1 MLTEKTVIGIMSGT
15 SLDGIDLA
23 CVKFSEADDKITYRF
38 IAGKTIDYNNEWK
51 KNLKNL
57 NTSTALTYAYAHAA
71 LGWLMGAEAEK
82 FIKENNLQVD
92 FIASHGHTIFHQPHN
107 SLTAQIG
114 DAAHIAALTNLPV
127 VADFRALD
135 VALGGQGAP
144 LVPIGDKYLF
154 NDFDFCLNLGGIA
167 NISFDDL
174 KGDRIA
180 FDICPANMILNQ
192 LADQLGMA
200 YDKNGDEAA
209 TGKTST
215 SLLNKLNALAFYNQP
230 APKSLGYEWF
240 MEMFLPLM
248 EAENISIADKLHT
261 ACEHIAMQISAVVN
275 THATKGNNAKMI
287 VTGGG
292 VHNTFLMQLLKK
304 HCNCKIEIPTNDIIN
319 FKEAIIFAL
328 LGYLR
333 WHNKVNTLASVTGAQ
348 KNSVGG
354 AIYCV
359 GN

>member
-1 MLTEKTVIGIMSGT
+1 MLQQKTVIGIMSGT

-23 CVKFSEADDKITYRF
+23 CVKFSETDDKIVYQF
-38 IAGKTIDYNNEWK
+38 IEGKTIDYNNEWK

-57 NTSTALTYAYAHAA
+57 PNATALTYAYAHTA

-82 FIKENNLQVD
+82 FIRENNLKVD

-127 VADFRALD
+127 VADFRTLD

-154 NDFDFCLNLGGIA
+154 NDFDLCLNLGGIA
-167 NISFDDL
+167 NISFDNL
-174 KGDRIA
+174 KGERIA

-192 LADQLGMA
+192 LANQLGMN
-200 YDKNGDEAA
+200 YDKNGDVAA
-209 TGKTST
+209 KGKTSP
-215 SLLNKLNALAFYNQP
+215 SLLNKLNGLEFYNQP

-240 MEMFLPLM
+240 MEKFLPLVG
-248 EAENISIADKLHT
+248 AENISIPDKLHT
-261 ACEHIAMQISAVVN
+261 ACEHIAVQVSAVVN
-275 THATKGNNAKMI
+275 THAVKGNNAKMI

-292 VHNTFLMQLLKK
+292 THNAFLMQLLKQ
-304 HCNCKIEIPTNDIIN
+304 HCTCKIEIPANDIIN

-354 AIYCV
+354 AIYY
-359 GN
+359 GGS

>member
-15 SLDGIDLA
+15 SLDGIDIA
-23 CVKFSEADDKITYRF
+23 CVKFNEVDDKITYRF
-38 IAGKTIDYNNEWK
+38 LAGKTIEYNNEWK

-57 NTSTALTYAYAHAA
+57 TNATALTYAYAHTA
-71 LGWLMGAEAEK
+71 LGWLMGTETKK
-82 FIKENNLQVD
+82 FILENNLLVD
-92 FIASHGHTIFHQPHN
+92 FISSHGHTIFHQPHN
-107 SLTAQIG
+107 SLTTQIG

-127 VADFRALD
+127 VADFRTLD

-174 KGDRIA
+174 KGERIA
-180 FDICPANMILNQ
+180 FDICPVNMILNQ
-192 LADQLGMA
+192 LANQIGMA
-200 YDKNGDEAA
+200 YDKNGDVASG
-209 TGKTST
+209 GKTLEK
-215 SLLNKLNALAFYNQP
+215 LLNKLNALGFYNQT
-230 APKSLGYEWF
+230 APKSLSYEWF
-240 MEMFLPLM
+240 MEKFFPLV

-261 ACEHIAMQISAVVN
+261 ACEHIAAQIAANVN
-275 THATKGNNAKMI
+275 THTIKGRKARMI

-292 VHNTFLMQLLKK
+292 THNAFLMQLLKQ
-304 HCNCKIEIPTNDIIN
+304 HCNCQIEIPKNDIIN
-319 FKEAIIFAL
+319 FKESIIFAL

-333 WHNKVNTLASVTGAQ
+333 WHNNINTLASVTGAQ

-354 AIYCV
+354 AIYLG

>member
-1 MLTEKTVIGIMSGT
+1 MLQQKTVIGIMSGT

-23 CVKFSEADDKITYRF
+23 CVRFSESNDKITYEF

-57 NTSTALTYAYAHAA
+57 NTSTAVTYAYANTA
-71 LGWLMGAEAEK
+71 LGWLMGAETKK
-82 FIKENNLQVD
+82 FIIENNLQVD

-127 VADFRALD
+127 VADFRTLD

-174 KGDRIA
+174 KGERIA

-192 LADQLGMA
+192 LANQLGMN
-200 YDKNGDEAA
+200 YDKNGDIASG
-209 TGKTST
+209 GKTS
-215 SLLNKLNALAFYNQP
+215 SALLNKLNALEFYNQP

-240 MEMFLPLM
+240 MEKFLPLV
-248 EAENISIADKLHT
+248 EAENISTEDKLYT
-261 ACEHIAMQISAVVN
+261 ACEHIAMQIAKVVN
-275 THATKGNNAKMI
+275 ANAVKGNNAKMI

-292 VHNTFLMQLLKK
+292 THNAFLLQLLKQ
-304 HCNCKIEIPTNDIIN
+304 HCLSKIEIPVNYIIN
-319 FKEAIIFAL
+319 YKEAIIFAL

-354 AIYCV
+354 AIYY
-359 GN
+359 GGS